1 MQVFSYTSP
10 PNILA
15 NVAITKHNPKPV
27 TVGIKNPI
35 AVHFQLFVSFLMERQ
50 VVEQG
55 QWTKENTITHNA
67 VTHVQLFAT
76 NSSFSAIKSSISVNV
91 PVAI

>member
-10 PNILA
+10 PNILT

-27 TVGIKNPI
+27 TVGSKNPI
-35 AVHFQLFVSFLMERQ
+35 AVHFQLFVSFLIERQ

-55 QWTKENTITHNA
+55 QCTKENTMTHNA

-76 NSSFSAIKSSISVNV
+76 NNSFSAIKSSISVNV

>member
-27 TVGIKNPI
+27 TVGSKNPI
-35 AVHFQLFVSFLMERQ
+35 AVHFQLFVSFLIERQ
-50 VVEQG
+50 EDILREYKIG
-55 QWTKENTITHNA
+55 RA
-67 VTHVQLFAT
+67 HV
-76 NSSFSAIKSSISVNV
+76 
-91 PVAI
+91 